1 MHEFTTHLTGML
13 FLSPCCV
20 MFYSGLYERIEWLN
34 GVSCSCS
41 ENGFAE
47 EYGYLVSPC
56 CVMFY
61 TMMMFHGVVIPH
73 FQQRSSL
80 ILCVVEFIYSGTKKV
95 SSCLHTPFDTLQ
107 DVPNICWC

>member
-1 MHEFTTHLTGML
+1 M
-13 FLSPCCV
+13 
-20 MFYSGLYERIEWLN
+20 MFYSGLYERIEVLN

-47 EYGYLVSPC
+47 DYGYLVSPC

-73 FQQRSSL
+73 FKHQSSL
-80 ILCVVEFIYSGTKKV
+80 ILCDVEFTYSGTK
-95 SSCLHTPFDTLQ
+95 
-107 DVPNICWC
+107 

>member
-1 MHEFTTHLTGML
+1 MESPVAVLKMGLLTNMGIML
-13 FLSPCCV
+13 S
-20 MFYSGLYERIEWLN
+20 
-34 GVSCSCS
+34 
-41 ENGFAE
+41 
-47 EYGYLVSPC
+47 LVSPC